1 MPSCSGVSQEAVS
14 QPGLSSWSLLDWS
27 AQSHGFRQKTGD
39 SWVRDRGLYDS
50 RCSRKPEL
58 PVRIRF
64 PCAHSP
70 TGQSRG
76 SPEWVLRT
84 LILGNPSLFKGPQEN
99 LLSLAPKAD
108 LLIILDS
115 KQSSFLSQKSL
126 PEGDI
131 TSAF

>member
-1 MPSCSGVSQEAVS
+1 M
-14 QPGLSSWSLLDWS
+14 
-27 AQSHGFRQKTGD
+27 
-39 SWVRDRGLYDS
+39 
-50 RCSRKPEL
+50 
-58 PVRIRF
+58 
-64 PCAHSP
+64 
-70 TGQSRG
+70 
-76 SPEWVLRT
+76 LRT

-108 LLIILDS
+108 LLIIILDG